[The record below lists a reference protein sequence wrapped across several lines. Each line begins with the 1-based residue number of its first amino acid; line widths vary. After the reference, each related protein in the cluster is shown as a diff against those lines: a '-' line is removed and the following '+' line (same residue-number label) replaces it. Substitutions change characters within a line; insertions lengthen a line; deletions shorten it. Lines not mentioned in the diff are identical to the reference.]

1 MKLDRFRAPALA
13 ATAILLISGAA
24 NALAASPPATLPASV
39 NQVTQVAPADTETL
53 QEGDQ
58 TTPDVAGSDASTVEV
73 PEAAGTAAEAPDV
86 AGAAEAPDAAGAAG
100 EAPEA
105 AGTEADGPGGHAD
118 AEGQNV
124 DHQFDGEE

>member
-1 MKLDRFRAPALA
+1 MKFDRFRAPALA
-13 ATAILLISGAA
+13 ATAVLIISGAA
-24 NALAASPPATLPASV
+24 NVFAASPPATLPAP
-39 NQVTQVAPADTETL
+39 VTPVLQVAPADTDTL

-58 TTPDVAGSDASTVEV
+58 TTLDIAGSDESAV
-73 PEAAGTAAEAPDV
+73 
-86 AGAAEAPDAAGAAG
+86 EAPDAAGAA

-118 AEGQNV
+118 PEGQNV

>member
-13 ATAILLISGAA
+13 ATAVLLISGAA
-24 NALAASPPATLPASV
+24 SAFAAGPTP
-39 NQVTQVAPADTETL
+39 VAPAPVAPVTQAEPAGPDTDTL

-58 TTPDVAGSDASTVEV
+58 TTPDVAG
-73 PEAAGTAAEAPDV
+73 AAEAAEAPES
-86 AGAAEAPDAAGAAG
+86 AAEAPESAA

-118 AEGQNV
+118 KDGQNV